1 MVRIDRDT
9 YRQDYYSIDFFTLID
24 VEHDESVRLK
34 RLGVDIIEYEITIG
48 AFDNELLFYLH
59 LYFKAS
65 TEKELRFDELFG
77 NI

>member
-1 MVRIDRDT
+1 MRLNKEI
-9 YRQDYYSIDFFTLID
+9 YRQDYYSKDFFVLLD
-24 VEHDESVRLK
+24 VEHDEAVRLR
-34 RLGVDIIEYEITIG
+34 RLGVEIIEYEITVG
-48 AFDNELLFYLH
+48 APNNQLLFYLH